1 MVLYDP
7 AMGVPTAPAERVI
20 AWRPP
25 IAGVREVLHATHVRH
40 AYPRHAHDTW
50 TLFIVD
56 RGAVRYD
63 LGRHERLAAPA
74 MVSLLPPHVAHDG
87 RSALEDGYRMRVL
100 YVEPSVIPE
109 SLIGAAV
116 DHPFIADRTLAARV
130 SAVHDALLL
139 PDAGL
144 EAETRVHL
152 VVERLTELLAGGGSS
167 AVDPTRAGD
176 LADAVRAALDAEL
189 FDHPSIVDIAT
200 RLDVGPT
207 VAARAFRRTFGLPPH
222 EYVLGRRIEAA
233 RGRIL
238 DGQPLAEV
246 AAETGFVDQ
255 AHLTRRFK
263 RLVGTTPGRYAT
275 SLPPL
280 AG

>member
-1 MVLYDP
+1 MADP
-7 AMGVPTAPAERVI
+7 ATEQLV

-25 IAGVREVLHATHVRH
+25 FAGVREVLHASHVRH

-87 RSALEDGYRMRVL
+87 RPALDDGYRMRVL
-100 YVEPSVIPE
+100 YVEPSVIPD

-116 DHPFIADRTLAARV
+116 DRPFIADRTLAARV
-130 SAVHDALLL
+130 SAVHDALLVA
-139 PDAGL
+139 DAGL
-144 EAETRVHL
+144 EAETRLHL
-152 VVERLTELLAGGGSS
+152 VVDRLTELLAGGASFPS
-167 AVDPTRAGD
+167 DPAPARW
-176 LADAVRAALDAEL
+176 LADAVRAALDEAL
-189 FDHPSIVDIAT
+189 FDRPSIADIAT
-200 RLDVGPT
+200 RLHVGPT
-207 VAARAFRRTFGLPPH
+207 AAARAFSATFGLPPH
-222 EYVLGRRIEAA
+222 EYVLGRRLEAA
-233 RGRIL
+233 RSRIL

-275 SLPPL
+275 SAPPKP
-280 AG
+280 A

>member
-1 MVLYDP
+1 MADP
-7 AMGVPTAPAERVI
+7 AAEQLV

-25 IAGVREVLHATHVRH
+25 LAGVREVLHASHVRH

-100 YVEPSVIPE
+100 YVEPSVIPG

-116 DHPFIADRTLAARV
+116 DRPFIADRTLAARV
-130 SAVHDALLL
+130 SAVHDALLV
-139 PDAGL
+139 PDGRL
-144 EAETRVHL
+144 EAETRLDL
-152 VVERLTELLAGGGSS
+152 VVERLTELLAGGGSVTLDR
-167 AVDPTRAGD
+167 AQTRE
-176 LADAVRAALDAEL
+176 LADAVRAALDAQL
-189 FDHPSIVDIAT
+189 FDRPSIGDIAT
-200 RLDVGPT
+200 RLDVGST
-207 VAARAFRRTFGLPPH
+207 AAARAFSATFGLPPH
-222 EYVLGRRIEAA
+222 EYVLGRRLEAA
-233 RGRIL
+233 RARIL
-238 DGQPLAEV
+238 DGQPLAAV

-263 RLVGTTPGRYAT
+263 RLVGITPGRYAT
-275 SLPPL
+275 SSPPL
-280 AG
+280 VG